1 MAIYFNK
8 MTVKE
13 RSFLTRA
20 MAKSGK
26 SMDYSDIPSFK
37 IDKHSTGG
45 LGDKT
50 SLILSPLVACLGLK
64 NPMVAGRGL
73 GHAGGTIDKIETI
86 PGFNTG
92 MSFENMK
99 EAIKKVGCFIC
110 G

>member
-37 IDKHSTGG
+37 VDKHSTGG

-64 NPMVAGRGL
+64 KSN
-73 GHAGGTIDKIETI
+73 GGGERIGAYWGYYRQIRNY
-86 PGFNTG
+86 PG
-92 MSFENMK
+92 
-99 EAIKKVGCFIC
+99 I
-110 G
+110 